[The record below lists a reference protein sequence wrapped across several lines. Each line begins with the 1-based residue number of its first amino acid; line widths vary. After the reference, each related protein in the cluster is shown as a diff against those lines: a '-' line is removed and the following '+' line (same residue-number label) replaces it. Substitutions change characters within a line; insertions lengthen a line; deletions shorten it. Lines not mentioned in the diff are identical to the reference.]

1 MNAHQIRQLDDRRAI
16 GVAHRAIPGVL
27 AIVLGIVLI
36 YGVGFASIGVV
47 HNAAHDTRH
56 AVAFP
61 CH

>member
-1 MNAHQIRQLDDRRAI
+1 MNAHQILQLGNHAAI
-16 GVAHRAIPGVL
+16 GLAHRAIPGVIAL
-27 AIVLGIVLI
+27 VLGIVLI

>member
-1 MNAHQIRQLDDRRAI
+1 MNAHQILQLDNYAAI
-16 GVAHRAIPGVL
+16 GLAHRAIPGVL
-27 AIVLGIVLI
+27 ALVLGIVLI
-36 YGVGFASIGVV
+36 YGVGFASIGAV